1 MRWEIIITPL
11 SEKLLAAISD
21 KRVQQGI
28 EHVID
33 DLEIEP
39 EKKGKALTANF
50 KGLRAIRAVGQRYR
64 IIYRVDIDQKQVFIV
79 ALGMRKE
86 GDKADIYA
94 LAKKLVKAGLL
105 SLLVLLC
112 LTIDMF

>member
-1 MRWEIIITPL
+1 MEWEIIIMPL
-11 SEKLLAAISD
+11 AEKQLATISD

-28 EHVID
+28 ERSIEG
-33 DLEIEP
+33 LEIDP
-39 EKKGKALTANF
+39 EKKGKALTANL

-64 IIYRVDIDQKQVFIV
+64 IIFRLDTDQKKVSVV
-79 ALGMRKE
+79 ALGIRKE

-94 LAKKLVKAGLL
+94 LAKRLVKAGLL

-112 LTIDMF
+112 LTIDLI